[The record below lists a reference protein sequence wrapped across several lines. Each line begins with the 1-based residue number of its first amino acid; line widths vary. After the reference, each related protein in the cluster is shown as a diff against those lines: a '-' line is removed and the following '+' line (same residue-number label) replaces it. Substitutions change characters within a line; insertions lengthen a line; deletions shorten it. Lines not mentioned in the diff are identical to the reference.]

1 MLISSKVV
9 SIIGQ
14 KKAFGGQGIPG
25 PSFARKENA
34 DKYTLITS
42 RNGDRKKATY
52 QNNQYTYDKTRKV
65 ETVRPVQKKMIP
77 TEKTLGGYN
86 SRFFSISIISNLE
99 KFGATTPYKSIA
111 Y

>member
-14 KKAFGGQGIPG
+14 KKAFRGQGIPG

-34 DKYTLITS
+34 DKYILITS

-52 QNNQYTYDKTRKV
+52 QNNQ
-65 ETVRPVQKKMIP
+65 
-77 TEKTLGGYN
+77 
-86 SRFFSISIISNLE
+86 
-99 KFGATTPYKSIA
+99 
-111 Y
+111 